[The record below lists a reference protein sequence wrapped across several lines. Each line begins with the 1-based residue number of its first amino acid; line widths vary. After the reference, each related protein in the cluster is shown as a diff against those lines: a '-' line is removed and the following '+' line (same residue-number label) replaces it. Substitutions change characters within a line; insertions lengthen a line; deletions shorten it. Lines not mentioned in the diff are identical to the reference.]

1 MAEVGTTRSRLQ
13 DANRSAE
20 PIRVRGPPPKRRY
33 IRHIS
38 TGRPTGWQLNSDGL
52 LESLAVLSDAP
63 HVSLPG
69 VAA

>member
-20 PIRVRGPPPKRRY
+20 PIRVRGHPPKRGY

-52 LESLAVLSDAP
+52 LGRQRPLA
-63 HVSLPG
+63 
-69 VAA
+69 